1 MIEALSSHRFNLWY
15 GRDPENGSD
24 DPEVVATKL
33 IGSEVV
39 LSFISADAA
48 NSSVFR
54 QKLNYAIV
62 KNKKIIVVYL
72 SDIQLSPG
80 LEMQLAHLPSVFK
93 FKCSDDSEF
102 FSELLKNKACV
113 TCRIKEENPEQ
124 TGRTSQVTYREGIHH
139 NNENNDAFADE
150 DELKGKFTASEVV
163 SRETEFFSRG
173 CNPSQAE
180 ASESLLPVSDTDSSQ
195 GSVVTANEAAIPEST
210 TKSPSLK
217 KYDIGPALWEFFKS
231 LTKDKINTLRFRASI
246 KKKLLDNATEFI
258 ANNEIKPYW
267 IIAMIADETNG
278 KNGIIFTRDK
288 AYIGAVA
295 SQFSFEYSDL
305 HSVEKNTDSLTLYFT
320 DGTQK
325 PVTLKVL
332 RIRFLMP

>member
-54 QKLNYAIV
+54 QELNYAIV

-102 FSELLKNKACV
+102 FSESLKNKACV
-113 TCRIKEENPEQ
+113 ICRIKEENPEQ
-124 TGRTSQVTYREGIHH
+124 AGRTSQVTYREGIHH

-173 CNPSQAE
+173 CNPSQE
-180 ASESLLPVSDTDSSQ
+180 KASESLLPVSDTDSSQ
-195 GSVVTANEAAIPEST
+195 GSVVTANEAAIPESIT
-210 TKSPSLK
+210 ESPSLK

-246 KKKLLDNATEFI
+246 KKS
-258 ANNEIKPYW
+258 YW
-267 IIAMIADETNG
+267 IMRPNLLQTM
-278 KNGIIFTRDK
+278 R
-288 AYIGAVA
+288 
-295 SQFSFEYSDL
+295 
-305 HSVEKNTDSLTLYFT
+305 
-320 DGTQK
+320 
-325 PVTLKVL
+325 
-332 RIRFLMP
+332 